1 MPIPY
6 RLVLSQD
13 LGEFDNS
20 SLYYIKKFQK
30 GSNYFKKVRKLTD
43 LKGLPYWSLDQL
55 KPFHSPSAMW
65 MFFQDKDYK
74 SNLVSDLKGFR
85 SFRNNYYNN
94 LELDPSKADI
104 NFPNSNGNF
113 FDDLNSDPLTFS
125 GDVNS
130 VIDDTVES
138 ILDKPNNASAFSIPD
153 FKNKFFLRIQG
164 NAVSFNPVVPSI
176 DFNIN
181 AFNLD
186 LAKNKKTLELI
197 YDNYKK
203 DVCFSDVTLDLI
215 NYPKKASDSWTA
227 KTKKLME
234 DLDYY
239 KACQFELFSKDYLSG
254 SELFLNSS
262 NNVPIV
268 FPNVIKIVTITETG
282 LVKIHYTFC
291 GNINDIGF
299 VKRTIQLFI
308 ENRLYWKYVN
318 SFSDYYF
325 FKKNLFS
332 ISSFFR

>member
-1 MPIPY
+1 
-6 RLVLSQD
+6 
-13 LGEFDNS
+13 
-20 SLYYIKKFQK
+20 
-30 GSNYFKKVRKLTD
+30 
-43 LKGLPYWSLDQL
+43 
-55 KPFHSPSAMW
+55 MW

-215 NYPKKASDSWTA
+215 NYPKKASDS
-227 KTKKLME
+227 
-234 DLDYY
+234 
-239 KACQFELFSKDYLSG
+239 
-254 SELFLNSS
+254 
-262 NNVPIV
+262 
-268 FPNVIKIVTITETG
+268 
-282 LVKIHYTFC
+282 
-291 GNINDIGF
+291 
-299 VKRTIQLFI
+299 
-308 ENRLYWKYVN
+308 
-318 SFSDYYF
+318 
-325 FKKNLFS
+325 
-332 ISSFFR
+332 